1 MSVNILHD
9 GQLTRAAGNS
19 SSDGWN
25 TLANKPFESLGTDFN
40 VPTSGTD
47 KDKLKLNDDIAAKLN
62 QFDSSNKLLDT
73 ALQTGTQ
80 NKLGN
85 VPSTPVT
92 SSDAGKVPTVQNDGT
107 VIFQTPQGGGHEMVT
122 GVENLAA
129 VTEVSNKVANA
140 KTITEWSNVEMARI
154 CVRYLATGN
163 NTIGTWVDNQASESW
178 DESDWVKS
186 TKLHGILANST
197 PDDEIKISISTKVPS
212 GKSAPFSGYSYR
224 LDDAYDA
231 TRGAIAIKFNE
242 KATANTEVYI
252 TLTRT
257 RTNTEIVTL

>member
-1 MSVNILHD
+1 MIHIFAPNGGSGASSWDDLTDKPFDGLSDDFDTDASDNLVLATSLTQKLEQFDTNNKLKESALQDGTKAKLVDSVNP
-9 GQLTRAAGNS
+9 
-19 SSDGWN
+19 
-25 TLANKPFESLGTDFN
+25 TLVGTETA
-40 VPTSGTD
+40 VEGLEIGGT
-47 KDKLKLNDDIAAKLN
+47 KY
-62 QFDSSNKLLDT
+62 
-73 ALQTGTQ
+73 
-80 NKLGN
+80 
-85 VPSTPVT
+85 
-92 SSDAGKVPTVQNDGT
+92 KV
-107 VIFQTPQGGGHEMVT
+107 GGGHEMVT

-129 VTEVSNKVANA
+129 VTEASNKVANA

-163 NTIGTWVDNQASESW
+163 NTIGTWVDNQSSESW